1 MARKKPATPTPSKWP
16 FRIVATGIFL
26 AEIAVLPG
34 AASPFRIP
42 KDTIA
47 LAAICLA
54 VGLAVVAAARRKT
67 ISYPRG
73 KLGAVLLA
81 LPVLQALSALWS
93 ASPIRALESAAFS
106 LIWVLGI
113 LWFATLDSSSRFRL
127 AMVAAAGVVVS
138 AAIMVLQIGG
148 LEVFSLSGTFADG
161 RLSLTG
167 LTGNP
172 ADLAMAA
179 VLLLP
184 LLLVKRE
191 GSPPTRLQIVL
202 VSILSLAS
210 ILTRTLSGVGALALV
225 FFVWLIGQKSRALWA
240 KVAIVGAVFLALAL
254 AAGLD
259 TRLIRGYEQLRKGH
273 WYELLSARGDGWSA
287 ASEMVRA
294 HPFSGVGAANYDHL
308 YYPSRLNWFHR
319 YGGVGG
325 RGEVASHFNAAH
337 NDPLQIVAELG
348 IFGLLWLIGFLMILA
363 GARKRAGP
371 LISLGVAAYAPFAI
385 LHYPTHLT
393 VALIPIALIMGE
405 IIGTSETIQRVD
417 WLRARVPVASLLMIV
432 AIVGAGWQLRRLAGD
447 LWAGSLETTL
457 AISQQ
462 ATPEV
467 RTRNSATVEAG
478 VLSRIDRMPRLA
490 PTLWRTVG
498 RARLMRHD
506 FNGAETAFRTAYRGW
521 PHEDAD
527 FYLGLTLVS
536 QGRRTEGLQH
546 LGRVCRTNQAL
557 VRLIRDPDLRRSV
570 ENVLEAF
577 EER

>member
-1 MARKKPATPTPSKWP
+1 VARKKPATPTPSKWP

-26 AEIAVLPG
+26 AEIAVLRG

-54 VGLAVVAAARRKT
+54 VGLTVVAAARRKT

-81 LPVLQALSALWS
+81 LPVLQSLSALWS

-138 AAIMVLQIGG
+138 AAVMTLQIAN
-148 LEVFSLSGTFADG
+148 LQVFNFSSAFASS

-184 LLLVKRE
+184 LLLVGE
-191 GSPPTRLQIVL
+191 AGSPPSRFRVFLLLT
-202 VSILSLAS
+202 LSLATL
-210 ILTRTLSGVGALALV
+210 LTRSLSGVGALTILFFIWLV
-225 FFVWLIGQKSRALWA
+225 QQRSRKLWMWA
-240 KVAIVGAVFLALAL
+240 AAVGAIFLTVAL

-308 YYPSRLNWFHR
+308 YYPSRLNWFHH
-319 YGGVGG
+319 YGGVGR
-325 RGEVASHFNAAH
+325 RGELASHFEWAH
-337 NDPLQIVAELG
+337 CDPLQLAAELG
-348 IFGLLWLIGFLMILA
+348 IFGLLWLIVLLVTLT

-371 LISLGVAAYAPFAI
+371 LLALAVAAYTPFAL

-462 ATPEV
+462 ATPEF
-467 RTRNSATVEAG
+467 RTRNSAAVEAA
-478 VLSRIDRMPRLA
+478 VLSRIDRMPRHA

-498 RARLMRHD
+498 RARMMRQD
-506 FNGAETAFRTAYRGW
+506 YRGAEAAFRTAYRGW

-536 QGRRTEGLQH
+536 QGRRSEGLQY

-557 VRLIRDPDLRRSV
+557 VRLLDPDLRRSV
-570 ENVLEAF
+570 ENVLEVF
-577 EER
+577 EAK